1 MLKRILH
8 IWQRI
13 ELKEFASAGQVLST
27 SVQID
32 AEVLKLAA
40 QVSISLLLTCVAHE
54 GRIHGEVDL

>member
-40 QVSISLLLTCVAHE
+40 QVSVSLLLTCVAHE
-54 GRIHGEVDL
+54 SRIHGEVDL